1 MQGGGRI
8 HSINSANKSSPR
20 ANSESHHLRVTRI
33 VTAQHRARSHLPKE
47 VCTDQQQREGGE
59 RWRKEEISSFDQ
71 LLKYRSLI
79 TFAHF

>member
-8 HSINSANKSSPR
+8 HFINSANKSSPR
-20 ANSESHHLRVTRI
+20 ANSESHQLRVTRI
-33 VTAQHRARSHLPKE
+33 VRARHEARSHLPK
-47 VCTDQQQREGGE
+47 VCTDQQQRKGGE
-59 RWRKEEISSFDQ
+59 RWRKEEISGFDQ